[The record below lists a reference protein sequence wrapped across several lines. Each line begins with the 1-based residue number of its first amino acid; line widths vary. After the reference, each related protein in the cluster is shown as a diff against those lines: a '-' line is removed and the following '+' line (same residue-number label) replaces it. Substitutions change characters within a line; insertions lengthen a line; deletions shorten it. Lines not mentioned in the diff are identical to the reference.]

1 MGIFS
6 PFGGRM
12 FYSLKEISRMVGLSL
27 STLRRL
33 CRIRKIP
40 ATKFNNRWFFNESQK
55 RYVEEYAERAKK
67 FGYRRQKN
75 PSKEGN
81 SANL

>member
-1 MGIFS
+1 
-6 PFGGRM
+6 M

-33 CRIRKIP
+33 CGQGKVP
-40 ATKFNNRWFFNESQK
+40 AIKFNNRWFFNDSQT
-55 RYVEEYAERAKK
+55 RYINEYAEKAKK

-75 PSKEGN
+75 LSKEGN